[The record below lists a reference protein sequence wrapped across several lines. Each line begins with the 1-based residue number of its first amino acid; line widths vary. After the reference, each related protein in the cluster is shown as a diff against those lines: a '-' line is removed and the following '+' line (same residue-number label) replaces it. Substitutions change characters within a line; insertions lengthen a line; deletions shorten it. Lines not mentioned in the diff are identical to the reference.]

1 MIGARSSM
9 TYRWASRGDIN
20 AFFGLILDNIAV
32 LVLLVGTISRAGAGP
47 DQPEAFF
54 TPQFVV
60 ERMVPGTAL
69 GVLLGDLAYTW
80 MAFRLARR
88 TGRSDITAM
97 PLGLDTPSTFG
108 VALLILRP
116 TFEEAL
122 HAGAT
127 HEAAM
132 AHAWHV
138 GALILVLVG
147 LFKTACAPL

>member
-1 MIGARSSM
+1 MT

-69 GVLLGDLAYTW
+69 GVSRPRGIAVTSGL
-80 MAFRLARR
+80 
-88 TGRSDITAM
+88 
-97 PLGLDTPSTFG
+97 PLRWASRKAIQ
-108 VALLILRP
+108 V
-116 TFEEAL
+116 
-122 HAGAT
+122 
-127 HEAAM
+127 
-132 AHAWHV
+132 
-138 GALILVLVG
+138 
-147 LFKTACAPL
+147 